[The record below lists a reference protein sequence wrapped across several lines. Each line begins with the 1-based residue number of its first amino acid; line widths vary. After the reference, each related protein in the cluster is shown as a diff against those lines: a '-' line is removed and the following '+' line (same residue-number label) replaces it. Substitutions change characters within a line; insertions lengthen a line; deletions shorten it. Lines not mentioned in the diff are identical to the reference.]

1 MKKVIILNASPRT
14 NFNTAKMLKEAQ
26 KGAESVGAEVEY
38 FDLVKLNYKGCMSCF
53 ACKIK
58 NSKTNGL
65 CAIRDDLRPILEKIY
80 QADAV
85 IVGTPVYFGYA
96 TGMFRNL
103 MERMLFAPMKYMK
116 ENNNLLNKKIS
127 SGLIYTMN
135 CPNEE
140 VFKQY
145 NMDKTLGFDANAC
158 RMLFGH
164 CEVLNAF
171 DTYQFTDYSKYDCD
185 AFDETHKKE
194 MLETQFPKD
203 LEKAFELGKR
213 LTELKLN

>member
-65 CAIRDDLRPILEKIY
+65 CAIRDDLRPILEKII

-85 IVGTPVYFGYA
+85 IIGTPVYFSYA

-103 MERMLFAPMKYMK
+103 MERMLFAAYKYMK
-116 ENNNLLNKKIS
+116 TNANCLNRKIPV
-127 SGLIYTMN
+127 GLIYTMN
-135 CPNEE
+135 CPEGLS
-140 VFKQY
+140 KQINY
-145 NMDKTLGFDANAC
+145 DITLGSDANPC
-158 RMLFGH
+158 RMIFGY
-164 CEVLNAF
+164 CEVLNAY

-185 AFDETHKKE
+185 LFDEAHKKE

-203 LEKAFELGKR
+203 LEKAFDLGKR

>member
-85 IVGTPVYFGYA
+85 IVGTPVYFASANA
-96 TGMFRNL
+96 TLIAFLTR
-103 MERMLFAPMKYMK
+103 LFY
-116 ENNNLLNKKIS
+116 S
-127 SGLIYTMN
+127 TR
-135 CPNEE
+135 
-140 VFKQY
+140 F
-145 NMDKTLGFDANAC
+145 DKTMKVGAGIAVA
-158 RMLFGH
+158 RRSGITT
-164 CEVLNAF
+164 
-171 DTYQFTDYSKYDCD
+171 TY
-185 AFDETHKKE
+185 DEINNFFAISTS
-194 MLETQFPKD
+194 
-203 LEKAFELGKR
+203 
-213 LTELKLN
+213 NS